1 MTEIFE
7 DEEKVPVVED
17 DILELETEDESW
29 EDFKA
34 SQGGDARRR
43 LEDML
48 DEKKLKADLDDY
60 FELDDL

>member
-7 DEEKVPVVED
+7 GEEKVAAVED
-17 DILELETEDESW
+17 DILELETEDDSW
-29 EDFKA
+29 ENFKA
-34 SQGGDARRR
+34 NQGGDARRR

-48 DEKKLKADLDDY
+48 DEKRLKADLDDY